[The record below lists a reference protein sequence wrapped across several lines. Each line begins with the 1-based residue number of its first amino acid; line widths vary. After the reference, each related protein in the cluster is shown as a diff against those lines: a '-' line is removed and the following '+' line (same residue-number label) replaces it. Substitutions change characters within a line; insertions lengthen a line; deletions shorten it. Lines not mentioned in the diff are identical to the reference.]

1 MGIFDRIGR
10 VFKKGASSVGSVF
23 KKAGGAIGSF
33 VKHDL
38 APELTPFIPV
48 AGAGVGSMI
57 GSALAGGI
65 VGLTGQEELVPF
77 AKKGGAVIGS
87 IIGRVVGQKVK
98 QKVDKELKPKP
109 SAGRPILGAD
119 PATYTPKN
127 LPQREVKPLG
137 GMSVPI
143 KKTQGVSGPPR
154 LPSPKE
160 DDNRPTNPLEKARMM
175 KKKREELFV

>member
-57 GSALAGGI
+57 GSAIGGGLAA
-65 VGLTGQEELVPF
+65 LSGQEELVPF
-77 AKKGGAVIGS
+77 ARKGGAVIGS
-87 IIGRVVGQKVK
+87 IIGRVAGQKVK
-98 QKVDKELKPKP
+98 ERVDKELKPKP
-109 SAGRPILGAD
+109 SRPILGGD
-119 PATYTPKN
+119 PSTYTPKN
-127 LPQREVKPLG
+127 LPQREVKTIG
-137 GMSVPI
+137 GMSIPI

-154 LPSPKE
+154 LPSPKD
-160 DDNRPTNPLEKARMM
+160 DDNRPRNPLEKARMM

>member
-10 VFKKGASSVGSVF
+10 VFKKGARSVGSVF
-23 KKAGGAIGSF
+23 KKAGRSVGSF
-33 VKHDL
+33 VKNDL

-57 GSALAGGI
+57 GSAIGGGLA
-65 VGLTGQEELVPF
+65 VLSGQEELVPF
-77 AKKGGAVIGS
+77 ARKGGAAIGS
-87 IIGRVVGQKVK
+87 IVGRLAGQKVK
-98 QKVDKELKPKP
+98 ERVDRELKPKA
-109 SAGRPILGAD
+109 SGRPILGAD

-127 LPQREVKPLG
+127 LPQREVKTIG

-143 KKTQGVSGPPR
+143 KRTQGVSGPPK

-160 DDNRPTNPLEKARMM
+160 DDNRPRNPLEKARMM